1 MMRLRKVTPNA
12 KFPSVRQGL
21 GMVACVRSIAAALA
35 MVSVS
40 YAAVAQVV
48 PPGAQVARTLFRIER
63 RRTLF
68 GLSLMVTQAFSYN
81 AILHYTLV
89 LTDFYDIPGDLVGW
103 YLLPFAAENFLGP
116 VVLGRL

>member
-1 MMRLRKVTPNA
+1 
-12 KFPSVRQGL
+12 
-21 GMVACVRSIAAALA
+21 MVACVRSIAAALA
-35 MVSVS
+35 MVSAFIRRRCTGRS
-40 YAAVAQVV
+40 TR
-48 PPGAQVARTLFRIER
+48 RTGRQDAFCIER